1 MNKLQHNNCKI
12 GLQKRKEDA
21 ELKKTLDELRAAVVC
36 VLGHVD
42 TGMLLI

>member
-1 MNKLQHNNCKI
+1 MTTFFLMI
-12 GLQKRKEDA
+12 FFVIFQKRREDA

-42 TGMLLI
+42 TGG